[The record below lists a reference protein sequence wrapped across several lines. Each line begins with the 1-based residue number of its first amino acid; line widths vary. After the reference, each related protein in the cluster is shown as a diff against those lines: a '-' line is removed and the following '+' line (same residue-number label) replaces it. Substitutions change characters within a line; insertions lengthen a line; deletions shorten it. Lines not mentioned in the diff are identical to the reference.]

1 VNWFGRTVIS
11 ILVFFGRRL
20 LLILLYLMI
29 NILANRFI
37 FTQKVDVFLK
47 AEKESEKEISNI
59 LNKFDWVDP
68 FRLRINV
75 FSRIFREELSDG

>member
-1 VNWFGRTVIS
+1 
-11 ILVFFGRRL
+11 
-20 LLILLYLMI
+20 MI